1 MPQLLLWVYIVNA
14 VLLIDHEIE
23 SAYWR
28 EWELFGLPGGIQG
41 FVFMHVPILFV
52 LLFGVEELCRG
63 TIPGLII
70 SLIFAAGGLFAFCI
84 HTYFIRR
91 GKPGFNLTASK
102 ILLWGMLLVSLIQAA
117 MSVSLLAKGGA

>member
-1 MPQLLLWVYIVNA
+1 MPQFLLWVYILNA

-41 FVFMHVPILFV
+41 FIFMHIPILFV
-52 LLFGVEELCRG
+52 LLLGVEELCRG
-63 TIPGLII
+63 TAVGLIL
-70 SLIFAAGGLFAFCI
+70 SLIFAAGGIFAFCI
-84 HTYFIRR
+84 QIYFVHK
-91 GKPGFNLTASK
+91 GKPGFNLAASK

-117 MSVSLLAKGGA
+117 MSVSLLLKGGV